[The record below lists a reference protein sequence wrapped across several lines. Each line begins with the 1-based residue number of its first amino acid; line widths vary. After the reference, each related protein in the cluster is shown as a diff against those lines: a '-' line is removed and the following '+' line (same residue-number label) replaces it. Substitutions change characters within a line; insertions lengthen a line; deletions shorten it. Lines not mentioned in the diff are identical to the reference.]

1 MRVTMKE
8 IAKMAGVSITTVS
21 MVINGK
27 DQSIGAETKARVL
40 RIIEEQQYVPNGIA
54 RSMITKQT
62 STLGLLIPDITNPYF
77 ATMARGIEDAASQ
90 AGFHVILCN
99 TDESL
104 EKETEYLQLLRK
116 QNVDGVILVS
126 AAVAE
131 HAEGRILKD
140 FKKPLIFLDRRGT
153 DQTEASVGFENRKG
167 AYLATKHLI
176 EAGHRSI
183 GCITGPLKNRSA
195 VERYRGYQDA
205 LIEAGIDLNS
215 DWVVEGD
222 YQMTGGEAGIRKLK
236 GKGITACFIANDW
249 MAYGAYKACYEE
261 EIQIPADLSIVGFD
275 DLMISQAMTPPLTT
289 IHQPNTEMGKMAV
302 QQIVAWIQSG
312 NQPKENTMFEPE
324 LVVRDS
330 VCVKKEVLNG

>member
-1 MRVTMKE
+1 MSVTMKE

-77 ATMARGIEDAASQ
+77 ATMARGIEDAASK

-104 EKETEYLQLLRK
+104 EKEIEYLQLLRK

-126 AAVAE
+126 AAVVE
-131 HAEGRILKD
+131 HVERRIRKEIQ
-140 FKKPLIFLDRRGT
+140 KPLIFLDRRGS

-183 GCITGPLKNRSA
+183 GCITGPLENRSA
-195 VERYRGYQDA
+195 AERYKGYQDA
-205 LIEAGIDLNS
+205 LNEAGIKWNQDL
-215 DWVVEGD
+215 VVEGD
-222 YQMTGGEAGIRKLK
+222 YQMTGGETGIRNLK
-236 GKGITACFIANDW
+236 NKGITACFIANDW

-261 EIQIPADLSIVGFD
+261 GIRIPSDLSIVGFD
-275 DLMISQAMTPPLTT
+275 DLIISQAMIPPLTT
-289 IHQPNTEMGKMAV
+289 IHQPNTEMGKTAV
-302 QQIVAWIQSG
+302 QQIVEWIQSG
-312 NQPKENTMFEPE
+312 NQPKGNTMFEPI
-324 LVVRDS
+324 LVIRDS
-330 VCVKKEVLNG
+330 VSVKKEDA